1 MNNNSIWHN
10 PYFYIAIYFRG
21 IGSFLRNRYRR
32 LPEGL
37 EEPEPE
43 PEPDPE
49 ELDPEVE
56 VELGG
61 LEELEEL
68 DPELDELG
76 GELEELEGGGAI
88 MCVWDMFG

>member
-1 MNNNSIWHN
+1 M
-10 PYFYIAIYFRG
+10 
-21 IGSFLRNRYRR
+21 
-32 LPEGL
+32 
-37 EEPEPE
+37 
-43 PEPDPE
+43 
-49 ELDPEVE
+49 LDPELE

-88 MCVWDMFG
+88 IWVWDMFG